1 MREWGFF
8 TIFATVFKNLSEKS
22 VRIVKTYLFSAVV
35 TLFMSVALA
44 GCSFGDGTPIS
55 SLGDSSMPIRRYD
68 LLEMRYLTTGD
79 YSALQKMRTT
89 YIVETSA
96 LVESLLKIGALGE
109 SGINERFKKYYEDP
123 TLSAAIEDVDSTFM
137 NMDKE
142 NEQLRTCLNRM
153 RRLLPDIELPD
164 VYTQIGDFEQSIVVC
179 GRCVGISLEKY
190 LGPDYPVY
198 KRFFDAQQRKQMSRE
213 YMIPECMS
221 IYLLS
226 QFPFDDFRPTSQNV
240 RDFHFQCICYVV
252 NKLLGDDFFGRSETC
267 KADAFM
273 EQHRDMSLSELLE
286 YSSKE
291 MQKASENAK

>member
-1 MREWGFF
+1 M
-8 TIFATVFKNLSEKS
+8 KK
-22 VRIVKTYLFSAVV
+22 YLFSAIMA
-35 TLFMSVALA
+35 LFVSLVLV

-55 SLGDSSMPIRRYD
+55 SLDDSSMPIRRYD
-68 LLEMRYLTTGD
+68 LLQVRYLTTGD

-89 YIVETSA
+89 YIVETRA
-96 LVESLLKIGALGE
+96 LVESLLKIGVLGE
-109 SGINERFKKYYEDP
+109 SGMNERILEYYEDS
-123 TLSAAIEDVDSTFM
+123 TLSTAIEDVTDTFA

-142 NEQLRTCLNRM
+142 NEQLRSCLNRM
-153 RRLLPDIELPD
+153 QRLLPDVELPD

-179 GRCVGISLEKY
+179 GRYVGISLEKY

-226 QFPFDDFRPTSQNV
+226 QFPFDDFQHTSQKAK
-240 RDFHFQCICYVV
+240 DFHFQCICYVV

-267 KADAFM
+267 KVDAFM

-291 MQKASENAK
+291 MHKVAENAK

>member
-1 MREWGFF
+1 M
-8 TIFATVFKNLSEKS
+8 
-22 VRIVKTYLFSAVV
+22 KTYLFSAML
-35 TLFMSVALA
+35 TLLMSVALV

-68 LLEMRYLTTGD
+68 LLQIRYLTTGD

-89 YIVETSA
+89 YIVETRA

-109 SGINERFKKYYEDP
+109 SGMNERFLRFYEDP
-123 TLSAAIEDVDSTFM
+123 ILAAAIADVDSTFF

-153 RRLLPDIELPD
+153 QRLLPEVELPD

-179 GRCVGISLEKY
+179 GRLVGISLEKY
-190 LGPDYPVY
+190 LGADYPVY
-198 KRFFDAQQRKQMSRE
+198 KRFYDEQQRKQMTRE
-213 YMIPECMS
+213 YMIPECIS

-226 QFPFDDFRPTSQNV
+226 KYPFDDFQRTSQEMK
-240 RDFHFQCICYVV
+240 DFHFQCIWYVV
-252 NKLLGDDFFGRSETC
+252 NKLLGEEFFGRTETC
-267 KADAFM
+267 LVDAFM
-273 EQHRDMSLSELLE
+273 DLHKDMSLGELLE

-291 MQKASENAK
+291 MRKASKTSAENAK